1 MSLFH
6 DLAPILKKRELRFL
20 ERVEESKGI
29 YTFVFAKGADL
40 AWKAGQHGVFSI
52 SHKKIKKPARP
63 FSIASAPSENTVIIS
78 MAIGESPS
86 EFKKAMLELEPG
98 MVLKM
103 RGPIGSLYLKDNG
116 PSLLIAGG
124 IGITPFRSMLIEE
137 KGKQGMSVKLLYVD
151 TKGAF
156 IYKQELDRLAA
167 DSVMELE
174 YISSR
179 EELYPHLDQSVS
191 TWSNSGNYYIA
202 GPKALADDVS
212 RHLKANGI
220 VKGNIHKD
228 IFWGY

>member
-1 MSLFH
+1 MPIFK
-6 DLAPILKKRELRFL
+6 DLAPILKKREMRFL
-20 ERVEESKGI
+20 ERIEESEGI
-29 YTFVFAKGADL
+29 HTFVFAKDADL
-40 AWKAGQHGVFSI
+40 TWKAGQHGVFSI
-52 SHKKIKKPARP
+52 AHKKVKKPARP
-63 FSIASAPSENTVIIS
+63 FSIASAPSENTVKIS
-78 MAIGESPS
+78 MAIGDSPS

-116 PSLLIAGG
+116 PTLLIAGG
-124 IGITPFRSMLIEE
+124 IGITPFRSMLIEA
-137 KGKQGMSVKLLYVD
+137 KGKPDLQVKLLYID
-151 TKGAF
+151 TKGTF

-179 EELYPHLDQSVS
+179 EELYQHLGQTVS

-212 RHLKANGI
+212 KHLKANGI